1 MCLNLIGSKFQSIKE
16 VETILNSGLN
26 ITEQDIIEMK
36 DNRQEIEQA
45 LQSAQSYKEIVTLY
59 G

>member
-45 LQSAQSYKEIVTLY
+45 LQSAKSYQEIIDLY

>member
-1 MCLNLIGSKFQSIKE
+1 MCLNLIGSKFKTIKE

-36 DNRQEIEQA
+36 DNRDEIEQA
-45 LQSAQSYKEIVTLY
+45 LQSARSYKEIIDLY